1 MAPTAT
7 LEEIRRAYRDLA
19 RQHHPDTAGA
29 SSGPRMAAVNQAWF
43 VLSDPGR
50 RAIYDATLRGRP
62 SARPAPTAS
71 PWPAEGAGDLDD
83 TDGFVPIRHP
93 LARFGIPLPWL
104 VVLLAL
110 GVIFVFTAYAVRP
123 KATGGGGTP
132 DGVLEVG
139 SCVTVAAVGAVV
151 ETGCDTPNEGR
162 VVAIPSSGLYC
173 NDGSEAYADGGSR
186 RVVCVRRG

>member
-7 LEEIRRAYRDLA
+7 TEEIRRAYRTLA

-29 SSGPRMAAVNQAWF
+29 GSGPRMAAVNQAWF

-62 SARPAPTAS
+62 ARPVPSAS
-71 PWPAEGAGDLDD
+71 AWPAHGPGDLDD
-83 TDGFVPIRHP
+83 TECFVPIRHP
-93 LARFGIPLPWL
+93 LARLGIPLPWL
-104 VVLLAL
+104 VVLVAL

-123 KATGGGGTP
+123 TSGGSGGTP
-132 DGVLEVG
+132 DGVIEVG

-151 ETGCDTPNEGR
+151 ETSCNVPHEGR
-162 VVAIPSSGLYC
+162 VVAIPARGLYC
-173 NDGSEAYADGGSR
+173 NDGAEAYADGDSR

>member
-1 MAPTAT
+1 VAPTAT
-7 LEEIRRAYRDLA
+7 TEEIRRAYRDLA

-29 SSGPRMAAVNQAWF
+29 GSAPRMAAVNQAWF

-62 SARPAPTAS
+62 PARSAPSAS
-71 PWPAEGAGDLDD
+71 PWPANGPGDLDD
-83 TDGFVPIRHP
+83 AQGFVPIRHP

-123 KATGGGGTP
+123 KSGGGGGAP
-132 DGVLEVG
+132 DGVIQVG

-151 ETGCDTPNEGR
+151 ETGCDAPHEGR

-173 NDGSEAYADGGSR
+173 NDGAEAYADGGTR